1 MENNTA
7 KHTVLQLG
15 SLVTLYLSVSFLVV
29 LLFNIINLQFPDA
42 AENYWQIESASSMV
56 RVAIAVLIVFFPT
69 YLVLTRRVNENRRA
83 ETNSQYL
90 GLTKWLIYLSLLIG
104 GGVLLGDAV
113 AVILAFLEGELT
125 TRFLLKAAVLLVVVG
140 AAFYYY
146 LEDARG
152 HWLTR
157 EKESKS
163 FALAMTVVVAV
174 SLAAGFFHSETPSAI
189 REMRLDN
196 TQVTDLQQIQ
206 WKIEEA
212 MALSSSTVPTSLEAA
227 YGDFPIPEAP
237 EDRPAYSYEV
247 TEDGFE
253 LCATFSRDSNT
264 EQEMWGPAYD
274 KTAVIKNGNNWQYK
288 EGRYCFERVVN

>member
-42 AENYWQIESASSMV
+42 IENYYQIESASSMV
-56 RVAIAVLIVFFPT
+56 RVAIAMLIVFFPT
-69 YLVLTRRVNENRRA
+69 YLILTRRVNENRRA

-90 GLTKWLIYLSLLIG
+90 GLTKWLIYISLLVG
-104 GGVLLGDAV
+104 GGVLLGDGV

-125 TRFLLKAAVLLVVVG
+125 TRFLLKAGVLLLVVG

-157 EKESKS
+157 EKDSKL
-163 FALAMTVVVAV
+163 FALAMTIVVAA
-174 SLAAGFFHSETPSAI
+174 SLVAGFMHSDTPTAI

-196 TQVTDLQQIQ
+196 TQISDLQEIQ
-206 WKIEEA
+206 WQIESYLA
-212 MALSSSTVPTSLEAA
+212 MSSSTLPTTLDEA
-227 YGDFPIPEAP
+227 YGDIEIPTAP

-253 LCATFSRDSNT
+253 LCATFSRESSAD
-264 EQEMWGPAYD
+264 QEMWGPAFD